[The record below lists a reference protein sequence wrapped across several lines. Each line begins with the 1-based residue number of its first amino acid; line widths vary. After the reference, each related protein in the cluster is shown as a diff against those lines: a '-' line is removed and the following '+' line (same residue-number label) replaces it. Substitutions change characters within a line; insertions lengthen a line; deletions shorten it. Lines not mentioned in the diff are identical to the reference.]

1 MAKIP
6 KLEYVASGCNY
17 TRLPNPGAYEL
28 PDNLRFIEAVFRALQ
43 TIDGK
48 DNHKFSLLYNAY
60 TEKHFGVAFKKYYRP
75 WLHTI
80 HADSGGLQMVT
91 RGQTPTPQLK
101 TDVYES
107 QARDSDIAMSFDE
120 IPIFIAGSRSLR
132 LDMKNRYFDPDRFI
146 ETATV
151 TGKNLAE
158 QLEYFAKRK
167 SATKPLFIAQGN
179 CLETYQQWTEVAFK
193 QVPKELQANIGG
205 VAMGGAA
212 LGNAMLE
219 DVKRA
224 FYFSQLPVDHSHLH
238 LLGVG
243 SVSRLL
249 PTLVFAQNGVYGED
263 LWISYDSSTHTSGPE
278 MGRYYLGEK
287 TINFGKARTNIYDII
302 FEDIRNNF
310 GDVLDFGVDRLHDAL
325 TCGGYVN
332 AQNKFGSTK
341 EAVQAFVVL
350 FAASV
355 ANFIRHANSVAESKD
370 KLLASVEGVI
380 GNAFSNLYDVKTTSD
395 FKHWESQIGRSL
407 PSNPVR
413 IKATS
418 TVDSLFD

>member
-28 PDNLRFIEAVFRALQ
+28 DDNLRMIKAVFEGLQ
-43 TIDGK
+43 RIDGK

-132 LDMKNRYFDPDRFI
+132 LDMKNRYFDPDRFV
-146 ETATV
+146 ETATA

-158 QLEYFAKRK
+158 QLEFFANKK
-167 SATKPLFIAQGN
+167 SSTKPLFIAQGN
-179 CLETYQQWTEVAFK
+179 CLETYQQWTEVAFA

-219 DVKRA
+219 DIKRA

-249 PTLVFAQNGVYGED
+249 PTLIFAQNGLYGED

-302 FEDIRNNF
+302 YEDIRSNF

-341 EAVQAFVVL
+341 EAVQAFVAL

-355 ANFIRHANSVAESKD
+355 ANFIRHANAVAESKV
-370 KLLASVEGVI
+370 KLLDSVEGLQRAAL
-380 GNAFSNLYDVKTTSD
+380 NSLYSVKTTSD
-395 FKHWESQIGRSL
+395 FRYWESQASRGL

-413 IKATS
+413 IKPT
-418 TVDSLFD
+418 TTIDSLFG